1 MAGAARVICAAA
13 ALEEGGRGVRFEHQ
27 SGGGVLEPAF
37 VVRYDGVA
45 RAFLNRCAHVP
56 MELDW
61 QPGVFFDAD
70 GLYLICATHG
80 AIYDPSSGACV
91 GGPCRGQGLAPLAVR
106 EENGNIILED

>member
-13 ALEEGGRGVRFEHQ
+13 ALAEGGRGVRFERET
-27 SGGGVLEPAF
+27 GGVCEPAF

-45 RAFLNRCAHVP
+45 RAFLNRCAHLP

-70 GLYLICATHG
+70 GIYLICSTHG
-80 AIYDPSSGACV
+80 AIYDPSTGACV
-91 GGPCRGQGLAPLAVR
+91 GGPCRGLGLAPVAVR